1 MHYSKTKNFFIYIY
15 FLLFIIFLCASEISA
30 QDDIIQIKSDCVISA
45 AATNLFPM
53 LNETVNIKVQFKST
67 GESKQGGFSL
77 YYELDDAVLVSGSR
91 RYEGDITK
99 GQIITMEV
107 NVKFSQKRTYNINLV
122 LSSLHRMPLVKFTFY
137 VDGAF
142 RESWEVKAL
151 RETIARQKDIINK
164 TKNSKDEDAP
174 YYSTS
179 TYDAYVTTTNITP
192 LNKYEEKNIKI
203 LEQKNIELFKT
214 LKNEFDSLYAENNN
228 LIQLKKKAR
237 REQLRK
243 NSVNSGKEASWEKR

>member
-1 MHYSKTKNFFIYIY
+1 MQIPIKT
-15 FLLFIIFLCASEISA
+15 LLFLSLSIIFLCASEISA
-30 QDDIIQIKSDCVISA
+30 QDDIIQIKRDCVISA
-45 AATNLFPM
+45 AASNLFPE
-53 LNETVNIKVQFKST
+53 LNETVNIKVKIKAPIDF
-67 GESKQGGFSL
+67 KQGEFSL
-77 YYELDDAVLVSGSR
+77 YYNLNDVELVSGSR
-91 RYEGDITK
+91 HYEGNMIKD
-99 GQIITMEV
+99 QIITMEV
-107 NVKFSQKRTYNINLV
+107 NVKFSRKTTYNINLV
-122 LSSLHRMPLVKFTFY
+122 LSNLHKDPLVKFTFY

-151 RETIARQKDIINK
+151 RKTIAEQKDIINK

-192 LNKYEEKNIKI
+192 LNKYEEKNIKT
-203 LEQKNIELFKT
+203 LEQNNIELFKT
-214 LKNEFDSLYAENNN
+214 LKKEFDSLYTENNN